1 MKKGKVVILMIGM
14 VVSGII
20 SAGAQSKKEKIEML
34 TQRTDSLEK
43 TLSLRNDSI
52 VQLKIKLARLE
63 GTKDAHNE
71 QIKRFE
77 NKADSLKEELI
88 VSNMTVENQQAKI
101 TQLNADING
110 LQTQQKEWA
119 SKNEAL
125 TLEVN
130 SLKPKPAEAG
140 VAVKDTK
147 PADPPKEAIKPE
159 TTTKN

>member
-34 TQRTDSLEK
+34 TQKTDSLEK
-43 TLSLRNDSI
+43 TLSLKNESI
-52 VQLKIKLARLE
+52 VQLQIKLARLE

-88 VSNMTVENQQAKI
+88 VTNMTIENQQ
-101 TQLNADING
+101 
-110 LQTQQKEWA
+110 
-119 SKNEAL
+119 
-125 TLEVN
+125 
-130 SLKPKPAEAG
+130 
-140 VAVKDTK
+140 
-147 PADPPKEAIKPE
+147 
-159 TTTKN
+159 